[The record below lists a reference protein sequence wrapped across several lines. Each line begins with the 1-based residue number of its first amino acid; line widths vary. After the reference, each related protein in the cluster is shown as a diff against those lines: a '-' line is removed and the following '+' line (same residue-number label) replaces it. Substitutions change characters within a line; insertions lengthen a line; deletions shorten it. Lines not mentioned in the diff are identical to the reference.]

1 MASKVS
7 LEEAVN
13 TVESLDEIALPDY
26 QPCIESMSGSC
37 IYKVNLDT
45 NFEDKN
51 AYVTGMSKYMEEA
64 AMHAKLNKLLDKG
77 NEHAIMLYTWR
88 CCSRAIPQV
97 KSNDQPDRIEIYE
110 KSVEV
115 LSPHI
120 DKLMDLMNFQSEA
133 ISAFCIEMKRL
144 CHPKK
149 EKEFI
154 SEAYLLT
161 LGKFINMFAI
171 LDELKNMKSSVKN
184 DHSAFRRA
192 AQFRKSDSYAG
203 LESQNLSMFLATND
217 IIRVN
222 LKKALDDPNNG
233 VPGYDDILCDVINT
247 SVQMFENKMYL
258 LPQEKH
264 ILVKVIGF
272 SLNIL
277 DGDNFNINKLDS
289 KKKINLS
296 QIDKIFK
303 VSLFWKSK
311 FLEKLS

>member
-133 ISAFCIEMKRL
+133 INAFCIEMRRL

-161 LGKFINMFAI
+161 LGKFINMFAV

-222 LKKALDDPNNG
+222 LKKALDEPNNG

-247 SVQMFENKMYL
+247 SVQMFENKMFL

-272 SLNIL
+272 SLNLL

-303 VSLFWKSK
+303 VRNILLILFSNCQT
-311 FLEKLS
+311 